1 MLRRD
6 KTRRKTCRWAS
17 TATGAIGA
25 ACFALSLLVLGGCS
39 QIEIAY
45 LANGTRVA
53 RISCGLAVDSF
64 TRCFKTAGD
73 MCGLRGYVLF
83 DWDGKPWPLPYPD
96 PAALE
101 SDTALASTALL
112 VACRS

>member
-1 MLRRD
+1 MLSQNKARRELRRWPSAA
-6 KTRRKTCRWAS
+6 TCVV
-17 TATGAIGA
+17 GV
-25 ACFALSLLVLGGCS
+25 ACFALSLLPLGGCS
-39 QIEIAY
+39 QVETTY

-53 RISCGLAVDSF
+53 RISCGLAMDSF

-73 MCGLRGYVLF
+73 MCGQRGYVLF

-101 SDTALASTALL
+101 TDTVLTSTALL

>member
-6 KTRRKTCRWAS
+6 KTRPKTHHRPS
-17 TATGAIGA
+17 TAAGAVGA
-25 ACFALSLLVLGGCS
+25 TALSLSLLLGGCS
-39 QIEIAY
+39 QVETAY

-53 RISCGLAVDSF
+53 RISCGLAMDSF
-64 TRCFKTAGD
+64 VQCFKTAGE
-73 MCGLRGYVLF
+73 MCGRRGYVLF

-96 PAALE
+96 PEALE
-101 SDTALASTALL
+101 NATTLMSTALL

>member
-1 MLRRD
+1 L
-6 KTRRKTCRWAS
+6 
-17 TATGAIGA
+17 
-25 ACFALSLLVLGGCS
+25 LGGCS
-39 QIEIAY
+39 QVETAY

-53 RISCGLAVDSF
+53 RISCGLAMDSF
-64 TRCFKTAGD
+64 TQCFKTAGD
-73 MCGLRGYVLF
+73 MCGRRGYVLF

-101 SDTALASTALL
+101 NDIALKSTALL

>member
-1 MLRRD
+1 MNG
-6 KTRRKTCRWAS
+6 KS
-17 TATGAIGA
+17 
-25 ACFALSLLVLGGCS
+25 VLKC
-39 QIEIAY
+39 
-45 LANGTRVA
+45 
-53 RISCGLAVDSF
+53 
-64 TRCFKTAGD
+64 
-73 MCGLRGYVLF
+73 VLF